1 MAFRGKLKGIYGK
14 ISKGAIQKGFSYR
27 TAATKSKCELKSKYD
42 VVIIGAGHNGLVSAA
57 YLQEAGL
64 SVCVVE
70 RRHVIGGAAVTEEVI
85 PGFKFS
91 RASYVLSLLRPQI
104 MKDLQLKKYGLEV
117 YLRDPSSYTPLL
129 TPGGRDGKAKS
140 LLLHRDSKKTA
151 ESIAQFSQRDA
162 KSWFEYEKQ
171 LEHIVSAIEPLMDSA
186 PIHLPTVMA
195 PQLLKQVKSLPAIF
209 TLLKSS
215 LGSFRDT
222 SAFYELMTAPT
233 TKILDKWFESEPL
246 KATLATDSVI
256 GAMISPK
263 TPGSGYVLLHHV
275 MGELERVK
283 GAWGIVKG
291 GMGAVSQSIANCAV
305 DRGASIF
312 TDSPVQEIVT
322 NNNSVKG
329 VVLQDGTAI
338 EARAV
343 LSNATPKVTFLD
355 LLPAGNLSEDMMKEL
370 RNFDYTSPVTKI
382 NVAVK
387 ELPNFVADP
396 NIKKNEVM
404 PHHRATI
411 HLNCEHSDLIH
422 DGFLEAQAGKFS
434 SKPMIEMVIPTSLDP
449 TMAPP
454 GCHVCL
460 LFTQYTPY
468 HLAEGQEWDDHMRN
482 RYADT
487 VFDDIEKYA
496 PGFKA
501 SVVGRDILTPPDLE
515 KTFNLT
521 GGNIFHGTM
530 GLDQLYMSRPISKI
544 SNYRS
549 PVEGLYLCGSG
560 AHPGGGVM
568 GSAGRLAAITAL
580 SDLKTL

>member
-1 MAFRGKLKGIYGK
+1 MVSTMALRARLSGTFCKLYNDLSYNCRQSHNKYATASATQ
-14 ISKGAIQKGFSYR
+14 SKS
-27 TAATKSKCELKSKYD
+27 ELKSKYD
-42 VVIIGAGHNGLVSAA
+42 VVIVGAGHNGLVSAA

-64 SVCVVE
+64 NVCVVE
-70 RRHVIGGAAVTEEVI
+70 RRHVIGGAAVTEEII

-91 RASYVLSLLRPQI
+91 RASYVLSLLRPKIVQ
-104 MKDLQLKKYGLEV
+104 DLELKKYGLEV

-129 TPGGRDGKAKS
+129 NPGGRDGKARS
-140 LLLHRDSKKTA
+140 LLLHRDSQKTA
-151 ESIAQFSQRDA
+151 ESIAQFSQKDA
-162 KSWFEYEKQ
+162 KNWIEYEKQ
-171 LEHIVSAIEPLMDSA
+171 LEHIVSAIEPLMDNA
-186 PIHLPTVMA
+186 PVSLPNVMA
-195 PQLLKQVKSLPAIF
+195 PTIREQLKSLPAIL
-209 TLLKSS
+209 TLLKSLKG
-215 LGSFRDT
+215 LGKETD
-222 SAFYELMTAPT
+222 AFYELMTAPT

-275 MGELERVK
+275 MGELDGVK

-312 TDSPVQEIVT
+312 TE
-322 NNNSVKG
+322 
-329 VVLQDGTAI
+329 
-338 EARAV
+338 
-343 LSNATPKVTFLD
+343 
-355 LLPAGNLSEDMMKEL
+355 AGNLPEDMMSEL
-370 RNFDYTSPVTKI
+370 RNLDYTSPVTKI

-396 NIKKNEVM
+396 NIRKNEVM

-422 DGFLEAQAGKFS
+422 EGFLDAQAGKFS
-434 SKPMIEMVIPTSLDP
+434 RKPMIEMVIPTSLDP

-468 HLAEGQEWDDHMRN
+468 HLADGQEWDDGNRN

-487 VFDDIEKYA
+487 VFDDIEQYA

-501 SVVGRDILTPPDLE
+501 SVIGRDILTPPDLE

-530 GLDQLYMSRPISKI
+530 GLDQLYMSRPTTRL
-544 SNYRS
+544 SNYKS
-549 PVEGLYLCGSG
+549 PVRGLYLCGSG

-568 GSAGRLAAITAL
+568 GSAGRLAAMETL
-580 SDLKTL
+580 SFFKRKYVKNNK